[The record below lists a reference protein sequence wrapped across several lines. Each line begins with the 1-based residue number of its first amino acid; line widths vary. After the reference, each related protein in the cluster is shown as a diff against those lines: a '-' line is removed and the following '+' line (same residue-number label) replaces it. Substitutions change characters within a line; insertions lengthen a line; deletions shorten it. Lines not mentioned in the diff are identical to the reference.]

1 MLKKNTLGA
10 HNSRILFWVQFFA
23 SASFLQ
29 PVITLF
35 YMQNGLT
42 EKEIFWLIMCWSGAV
57 LLSEVPTG
65 IYADKFGPKI
75 SFMTGALVKIL
86 SLALLLGADIPA
98 LLFLSSFLSGCSVT
112 FFSGA
117 DEALLYESL
126 KKSGDENKMDRVMGR
141 ISSATFITSLVTVF
155 VGAFLAKDLTE
166 GQFELLI
173 YLGMVAFLFVFI
185 LSAFIIE
192 PKVEISYRENA
203 FSHVKEGFHVIK
215 KTPELFLMFM
225 NLTLVFIPA
234 AAVFQN
240 FDQPLLLNAG
250 ISVVGIGIVYSIA
263 AIIGFFA
270 THRLD
275 WLLDRISGLKL
286 FFITG
291 LAAGVSL
298 LIISQLGDKSLVVI
312 LCFLVLR
319 FVSAIRYP
327 IYSQIQNDLIP
338 SHVRATTISLL
349 SVLDSICDLIIF
361 GSLSGIAVFGL
372 SPIFM
377 VCGIIAILASFIPI
391 RKAKESIKNN
401 LAV

>member
-1 MLKKNTLGA
+1 MLKKNSLGA
-10 HNSRILFWVQFFA
+10 HNSRILFWVQFFG

-42 EKEIFWLIMCWSGAV
+42 EREIFWLIMCWSGAV
-57 LLSEVPTG
+57 LISEVPTG

-75 SFMTGALVKIL
+75 SFMTGAIVKIL
-86 SLALLLGADIPA
+86 SLALLLGADYQI
-98 LLFLSSFLSGCSVT
+98 LLFLSSLLSGCSVT

-126 KKSGDENKMDRVMGR
+126 KKSNDENKMDRVMGR
-141 ISSATFITSLVTVF
+141 ISSATFITSLATVLI
-155 VGAFLAKDLTE
+155 GAFLAKNLTE
-166 GQFELLI
+166 GQFDLLI
-173 YLGMVAFLFVFI
+173 YLGMVSFIFVFV

-192 PKVEISYRENA
+192 PKAEIPYRENA
-203 FSHVKEGFHVIK
+203 FSHVSEGYRIIK

-240 FDQPLLLNAG
+240 FDQPLLNSG
-250 ISVVGIGIVYSIA
+250 ISVTGIGVVYSIA
-263 AIIGFFA
+263 EIIGFVA

-275 WLLDRISGLKL
+275 WLLDRVSGMKL

-298 LIISQLGDKSLVVI
+298 LIISQLGNKSLIVI

-372 SPIFM
+372 SPIFL